1 MKNVIKTKGYRNGRP
16 LHIQTIV
23 YMFKIYALNYCKYIS
38 SDKYSYNVHMYKK
51 SWYEYETKP
60 GHF

>member
-1 MKNVIKTKGYRNGRP
+1 MKNVIKTKGYGNGRP

-51 SWYEYETKP
+51 S
-60 GHF
+60 